1 MIIMIPHNMTQ
12 LMLHI
17 KDMKKLHNDHH
28 KVKEGNVA
36 LKLDLDPINL
46 MLMEEHRNVMIMN
59 LQPNIGRIL
68 LTLNPQ
74 KLEVKQDRNVMIIMI
89 LHNMTHLILVQS
101 VGHIPNNLNKLEV
114 KQDRNVMI
122 IMILHNM
129 TQLMLK
135 DMPNKPNIS
144 ILF

>member
-1 MIIMIPHNMTQ
+1 MPNVMIIMIRQYMTQ
-12 LMLHI
+12 LML

-36 LKLDLDPINL
+36 LKLYLEPFNL

-59 LQPNIGRIL
+59 LQPNIGIL
-68 LTLNPQ
+68 LTLNLQ
-74 KLEVKQDRNVMIIMI
+74 
-89 LHNMTHLILVQS
+89 
-101 VGHIPNNLNKLEV
+101 KLEV

-135 DMPNKPNIS
+135 DLPNKPNIS
-144 ILF
+144 ILMMNTLSLTNT